1 MQILWLAQAATDR
14 AVTIHSCRFYFTKS
28 KKALRSNFG
37 RGERKASSY
46 SKNLLCSKSLYYTH
60 FIKFE
65 RVNQWHILE
74 KEITVGNTQISS

>member
-37 RGERKASSY
+37 QGERKA
-46 SKNLLCSKSLYYTH
+46 NRIRRIANPASLFLYLFYQ
-60 FIKFE
+60 KM
-65 RVNQWHILE
+65 R
-74 KEITVGNTQISS
+74 